1 MANSRSN
8 IYPIQLQGAE
18 LNLNEYKADIKQYS
32 GFNKNNSPYVGG
44 CLSNLFTKDE
54 TVGTPDTTYIDKNGD
69 IYTVNT
75 SGLYKNDEK
84 VLDCVGAKFFDI
96 ENMGKNAFPENVAY
110 VYDENLYITLEN
122 NTFDIHYTHPVTK
135 EKDIYTVN
143 SLYYDFTNL
152 QYFSINIKPV
162 NISGNKIYIIGIL
175 TQIKQ
180 NSGSYV
186 THTVVINEKE
196 DGQYNYYE
204 AEEVSIWAETYGK
217 FNLIIKIDSINANS
231 VYYYMYSG
239 FNNNNSY
246 YKFDYNTYVLGIAL
260 LQTMTIK
267 FSDFTSFAVSDTYTY
282 CFTDD
287 YHYVFRG
294 DVPGLGNGGYYKH
307 LKFDY
312 TFGESDGTK
321 YILITKPQTLGT
333 HEDQEA
339 FFSHNPALIQKWG
352 VFSGAYFGTKVC
364 YMIDDDVTSFGTY
377 VENAQPAHW
386 WEQSAWTVNN
396 MGGILNGMVLVNN
409 NTVSGISLPGG
420 WILATEWN
428 SVDENNIYF
437 NPNTSGDYVCIWKS
451 TNGTWYKLKESTPKL
466 KYINGQ
472 IVINCNQ
479 VSKNSYRISDGKQL
493 LFAPAWNNRRPNILN
508 HNDNNYDLKDYYIA
522 TSINEYDIN
531 DNSSIIINPVV
542 VSMLTTFLPGRQ
554 TAISEYE
561 AKIGDFIQVNLYIDN
576 NSYSAHS
583 DKTIKYYSTLLYGRN
598 HGNYEALT
606 NIYIN
611 KDLDG
616 LPFPTTTD
624 GNIQY
629 SPSLFADFISNFG
642 NDWYIKY
649 GSNAYQ
655 LMKNGSQ
662 SVMSF
667 YLGTLVEDLEELF
680 IIQGQYYGV
689 INNCLYS
696 IQYSNGL
703 LQNINYICSVLN
715 LQFCGATP
723 YQAIFFNKTNR
734 TLYSFTGANILQ
746 IMQPIDSIS
755 EVISYKY
762 NPATQSIFLLTNAG
776 VIVNG
781 LFGMFQI
788 AFTNP
793 SVIYLLTE
801 GFVIGDNAGQC
812 KYVRY
817 YPAEDYTRENIELE
831 TCYYGSNDTL
841 VLVNDC
847 LYLRLFSEE
856 KESGEVEI
864 SATTLTN
871 EGKTTERTTFKIKA
885 SDWDDKTDTVYLRYQ
900 PKEQRGLGISFKVN
914 SPFKIAAMSVG
925 TSADT
930 ILIDKVS
937 KGAIISPQQTS
948 SNTEW

>member
-1 MANSRSN
+1 MANPKSN

-18 LNLNEYKADIKQYS
+18 LCLNRYDAEIKQYS

-69 IYTVNT
+69 VYTVNS

-84 VLDCVGAKFFDI
+84 VIDYVYADFFDI
-96 ENMGKNAFPENVAY
+96 ENMGKNAFPENVVY
-110 VYDENLYITLEN
+110 VYDENLYITLESNHFIVHIKDPN
-122 NTFDIHYTHPVTK
+122 NEFINYTLYENFVLSKLVYYSFHIKKYKINNSANVYIVGGLFYFDGSVSNYITVSCVILEANQRLTFFSDIITTGYSYK
-135 EKDIYTVN
+135 NKK
-143 SLYYDFTNL
+143 
-152 QYFSINIKPV
+152 NIIVKKY
-162 NISGNKIYIIGIL
+162 SSD
-175 TQIKQ
+175 
-180 NSGSYV
+180 NSGIIFAIYSGVKNCIYQFD
-186 THTVVINEKE
+186 VINEVLTY
-196 DGQYNYYE
+196 QYDM
-204 AEEVSIWAETYGK
+204 
-217 FNLIIKIDSINANS
+217 KIYNS
-231 VYYYMYSG
+231 VTYNPQE
-239 FNNNNSY
+239 FP
-246 YKFDYNTYVLGIAL
+246 YKLN
-260 LQTMTIK
+260 
-267 FSDFTSFAVSDTYTY
+267 Y
-282 CFTDD
+282 CFTEEKFVYESSNNTYGDGFYKDGLQLSYTLDINPDD
-287 YHYVFRG
+287 
-294 DVPGLGNGGYYKH
+294 GNINLFLQLPSNNVSTSRSSIEQNAALVQSWGIISAARH
-307 LKFDY
+307 D
-312 TFGESDGTK
+312 TS
-321 YILITKPQTLGT
+321 
-333 HEDQEA
+333 
-339 FFSHNPALIQKWG
+339 SPA
-352 VFSGAYFGTKVC
+352 
-364 YMIDDDVTSFGTY
+364 YMIDDEVTIFGHDTGVSY
-377 VENAQPAHW
+377 LGGNKLE
-386 WEQSAWTVNN
+386 NN
-396 MGGILNGMVLVNN
+396 MGGILNRMVLVNN
-409 NTVSGISLPGG
+409 NTVSGIALPGG
-420 WILATEWN
+420 WILACEWN
-428 SVDENNIYF
+428 SVDENHIYF
-437 NPNTSGDYVCIWKS
+437 GENYNLPGSQDWARSNYYCLWKDINTGD
-451 TNGTWYKLKESTPKL
+451 WYKLKNARPKL
-466 KYINGQ
+466 KEINGQ
-472 IVINCNQ
+472 IVINAN
-479 VSKNSYRISDGKQL
+479 SLKNSYRISDGKTL
-493 LFAPAWNNRRPNILN
+493 LFAPAWNNRRPSIS
-508 HNDNNYDLKDYYIA
+508 NNTIASAYSDKYIA
-522 TSINEYDIN
+522 TSINEYSIA
-531 DNSSIIINPVV
+531 DNSSLILNPVIV
-542 VSMLTTFLPGRQ
+542 TLNTSIRSLSTVTGINFIKTLDQ
-554 TAISEYE
+554 ISVNCYE
-561 AKIGDFIQVNLYIDN
+561 TLSDN
-576 NSYSAHS
+576 NISYVGSFA
-583 DKTIKYYSTLLYGRN
+583 
-598 HGNYEALT
+598 YEGFETFYFYL
-606 NIYIN
+606 NE
-611 KDLDG
+611 KLKF

-624 GNIQY
+624 GNVQY

-723 YQAIFFNKTNR
+723 YQAIFFSKTNR

-746 IMQPIDSIS
+746 VMQPIDNIS

-788 AFTNP
+788 AFENP

-801 GFVIGDNAGQC
+801 GFVIGNNAGQC

-914 SPFKIAAMSVG
+914 SPFRIAAMSVG

-937 KGAIISPQQTS
+937 KGAIINPQQTS